1 VFETTYIPVEWT
13 ELIESIVRKGS
24 TRTLAEFKK
33 QISKGET
40 LFYLFDEF
48 KEQVIKNTLQ
58 FALEQKN
65 RLSKKY
71 RTKKVDGFF
80 AAYEKSINNLR
91 QGSDESLENIVTE
104 SYEQLLK
111 HTIKNL

>member
-1 VFETTYIPVEWT
+1 MFETTYIPVEWT
-13 ELIESIVRKGS
+13 ELIESIVRKAS

-71 RTKKVDGFF
+71 GTKKVDEFF
-80 AAYEKSINNLR
+80 AAYEESINNLQR
-91 QGSDESLENIVTE
+91 GSDESLENIVTE
-104 SYEQLLK
+104 SYEKLLK
-111 HTIKNL
+111 HTTKNL